1 MFGLIGHLTSLAH
14 AKRVADKLGYS
25 EYAESDL
32 EFWCMAPPQVV
43 DEITVT
49 SITGQKIHGQYVE
62 SCFLPEML
70 AGGRVKAACRK
81 VLNAMALAQRRGLNI
96 TALGGFSSIIFET
109 FRLDS
114 LRRVRNID
122 LEIQRFTTG
131 NTHTAYIICQQ
142 LQLAAQRYA
151 MDLAA
156 ATVAVVGATGDI
168 GSAICQW
175 LVARTHLGKLLL
187 IARERRRL
195 EELQANLKQGEICSL
210 EEALPRAD
218 FIVWVASMSQGMVL
232 DPQVLPD
239 PCVIID
245 GGYPKNIASSL
256 HRKGLYVIDGGM
268 VEHSLDIEW
277 NIMQFLNVANPARQ
291 LFACF
296 AESMLL
302 EFEGLHTNFSWGRNL
317 ITLEKLD
324 LIGQLSRKHGFRPLM
339 PEA

>member
-14 AKRVADKLGYS
+14 AKQVADKLGYA
-25 EYAESDL
+25 EYAEGDL
-32 EFWCMAPPQVV
+32 DFWCMAPPQVV
-43 DEITVT
+43 DEIVVT
-49 SITGQKIHGQYVE
+49 SITGQKIYGQYVE

-70 AGGRVKAACRK
+70 ASGRVKAACRK
-81 VLNAMALAQRRGLNI
+81 VLNAMALAQRRGLDI
-96 TALGGFSSIIFET
+96 TALGGFSSIIFEN
-109 FRLDS
+109 FRLET
-114 LRRVRNID
+114 LKRVRNVD
-122 LEIQRFTTG
+122 LEIRRFTTG

-142 LQLAAQRYA
+142 LQAAAQRYA

-168 GSAICQW
+168 GSAVCQW
-175 LVARTHLGKLLL
+175 LVNRTSVAKLLL

-195 EELQANLKQGEICSL
+195 EELQAKLKKGEICSL
-210 EEALPRAD
+210 EEALPHAD
-218 FIVWVASMSQGMVL
+218 FIVWVASLSQGVTL

-245 GGYPKNIASSL
+245 GGYPKNIASQL
-256 HRKGLYVIDGGM
+256 QRKGLYVIDGGM

-277 NIMQFLNVANPARQ
+277 TIMQFLNVANPARH

-324 LIGQLSRKHGFRPLM
+324 LIGELSRKHGFRPLM
-339 PEA
+339 PAA